1 MMLNLAGRHQ
11 CSVRRSAASP
21 ENTMVH
27 LTAFTIINKCVP
39 EADRSDNLLLETD
52 DYSEQ
57 PQLAPQSRQ
66 HKRVAHWEKT
76 KNAAL
81 VIKAVN

>member
-1 MMLNLAGRHQ
+1 MPNLAGRHH
-11 CSVRRSAASP
+11 CSFGGSAASP
-21 ENTMVH
+21 ENTTVH
-27 LTAFTIINKCVP
+27 LTAFTITNKCLP
-39 EADRSDNLLLETD
+39 EAGRSDNLLLKTD

-57 PQLAPQSRQ
+57 PQLAAQSRQ

-81 VIKAVN
+81 VIKAEN